1 MEASEEQQ
9 LAHLEDLARA
19 LDSDVVTAEVVRRA
33 SRSYLMV
40 ANALMPT
47 LNERVY
53 CGQAD
58 DGSWV
63 FQWPW
68 WQPIGPVDD
77 LETVAGKI
85 TEVLRPV
92 VGEA

>member
-1 MEASEEQQ
+1 MEAPEEQ
-9 LAHLEDLARA
+9 LAHLERLAHA
-19 LDSDVVTAEVVRRA
+19 LDPDAVTAEIGG
-33 SRSYLMV
+33 RSTRPYLKV
-40 ANALMPT
+40 ANTRTPT

-53 CGQAD
+53 CGQAE

-68 WQPIGPVDD
+68 WQPIGSADD
-77 LETVAGKI
+77 LGTVAGKI

-92 VGEA
+92 AGQA